1 MLLQGYLG
9 VICLSNFLSRK
20 QGLVLATENIVRR
33 RYVVRTKEQSVCSE
47 DFSTVSLWSVTF
59 VNCSKLDHSSV
70 SVELTNIKKG
80 RAGVKVTDGDN
91 TGAEL

>member
-33 RYVVRTKEQSVCSE
+33 RYVVRTQV
-47 DFSTVSLWSVTF
+47 STVSLWLVLF
-59 VNCSKLDHSSV
+59 DNCSKRDHSSV
-70 SVELTNIKKG
+70 SVELTNIKEG

-91 TGAEL
+91 TGAELQPEDIEL